1 MKQALKVT
9 ALVGALLL
17 MLSPVS
23 HIQAKEVEVNVEI
36 ICEKGESLVL
46 IRKVADRL
54 GAKSITWNKKERL
67 LSMEVDYKLS
77 HLYLS
82 YLNGL
87 EEADREYVEPLPPR
101 LRSMELP
108 PYPLKG
114 LNGKQLEKKP
124 ITLELR
130 DDDYSISY
138 AVYDYKIQKDILYLG
153 EEWLNT
159 IFLADTT
166 CIQEK
171 DKLQV
176 HYLDADELREEV
188 KTLEGLIKP
197 TTAEEAIALW
207 SRGQQT
213 RSGALQY
220 SALSEALQ
228 EKVMDRFSGWV
239 TGGSSPSLGKLVSQ
253 QVEVVDEGHKI
264 YTLQYDE
271 ILQGKVSGHIQQKV
285 SVEHVDQNG
294 KGFWLITDVEGDIGY
309 YSIVK

>member
-1 MKQALKVT
+1 MKQALKKT
-9 ALVGALLL
+9 ALVGTVLL
-17 MLSPVS
+17 MLSS
-23 HIQAKEVEVNVEI
+23 INTIQAKKVEVSVPI
-36 ICEKGESLVL
+36 ICEKGENLIP
-46 IRKVADRL
+46 IRKVAETL
-54 GAKSITWNKKERL
+54 GAKSITWNKKEHI

-87 EEADREYVEPLPPR
+87 EETNREYVEPLPPR
-101 LRSMELP
+101 LRNMELP

-114 LNGKQLEKKP
+114 RNGQQLEQRP
-124 ITLELR
+124 ITLELK
-130 DDDYSISY
+130 DGDYSASY
-138 AVYDYKIQKDILYLG
+138 AVYDYKIADNTLYLG

-159 IFLADTT
+159 IFLADSIK
-166 CIQEK
+166 IQSK
-171 DKLQV
+171 DKFQV
-176 HYLDADELREEV
+176 QYLDKSELEEEV

-220 SALSEALQ
+220 SALSEPLQ
-228 EKVMDRFSGWV
+228 KKVMEQFSGWV

-253 QVEVVDEGHKI
+253 QAEVVDEGHKV

-271 ILQGKVSGHIQQKV
+271 MLQGKVSGHIQQKV
-285 SVEHVDQNG
+285 FVEHVDQNG
-294 KGFWLITDVEGDIGY
+294 KGFWLITGVEGDTEY
-309 YSIVK
+309 YSLIK